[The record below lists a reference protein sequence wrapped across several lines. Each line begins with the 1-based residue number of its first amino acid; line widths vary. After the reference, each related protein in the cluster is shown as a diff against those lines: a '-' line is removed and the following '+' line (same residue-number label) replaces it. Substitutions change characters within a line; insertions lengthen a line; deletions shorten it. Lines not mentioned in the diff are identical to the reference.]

1 MAPDADPERAGMR
14 VEARIFLGI
23 AGFLVVATV
32 VYGLAGSEFAGTT
45 MLLLAAGMALGVGAY
60 LAAQSRRHVDPAEGE
75 PLEGGAVEPAP
86 AAHDA
91 YLPHASVW
99 PFAMG
104 MGLVVM
110 ANGLVLGLWALV
122 PGALLTGTSLWG
134 YARQS
139 RRRD

>member
-1 MAPDADPERAGMR
+1 MAPDGDPQRTGMR
-14 VEARIFLGI
+14 VQATIFTGI
-23 AGFLVVATV
+23 ATFLL
-32 VYGLAGSEFAGTT
+32 LAGAVYAAGSSEDAGTT
-45 MLLLAAGMALGVGAY
+45 MLLLSSAMALMIGAY
-60 LAAQSRRHVDPAEGE
+60 LAVQSRKRTDPAQ
-75 PLEGGAVEPAP
+75 GAAPAPDGPTEPAS
-86 AAHDA
+86 AEGA

-110 ANGLVLGLWALV
+110 ANGLVLGMWALV
-122 PGALLTGTSLWG
+122 PGALLAGTSLWG

>member
-1 MAPDADPERAGMR
+1 MEQDADPETAGMR

-23 AGFLVVATV
+23 AAFLVLATLL
-32 VYGLAGSEFAGTT
+32 YFATSSENAGST
-45 MLLLAAGMALGVGAY
+45 MLLLAGGMALIIGGY
-60 LAAQSRRHVDPAEGE
+60 LAVQARKRTDAAE
-75 PLEGGAVEPAP
+75 PEGAGGGGSDEPAVGE
-86 AAHDA
+86 A

-104 MGLVVM
+104 MGLVVL
-110 ANGLVLGLWALV
+110 ANGLALGLWAV
-122 PGALLTGTSLWG
+122 IPGALLTASSAWG

>member
-1 MAPDADPERAGMR
+1 MARDGEPRRAGMR
-14 VEARIFLGI
+14 VEASIFTAI
-23 AGFLVVATV
+23 AAFLVLASA
-32 VYGLAGSEFAGTT
+32 VYAAASSEDAGTT
-45 MLLLAAGMALGVGAY
+45 MLLLAAGMALMIGAY
-60 LAAQSRRHVDPAEGE
+60 MAAQSRKRADPAEGE
-75 PLEGGAVEPAP
+75 ADPGDGTVEPAG
-86 AAHDA
+86 AGEA

-110 ANGLVLGLWALV
+110 ANGLVLGMWALV
-122 PGALLTGTSLWG
+122 PGALLAGSSLWG